1 MRKSFDALTALVVQ
15 QLGRDV
21 MSGDMFL
28 FVNRMRRRAK
38 VLFWGAPGETWSRG
52 KEKLMDN

>member
-21 MSGDMFL
+21 MSGDSQSHASPSAW
-28 FVNRMRRRAK
+28 RRGTSRRRGCVREMGPRDR
-38 VLFWGAPGETWSRG
+38 VLSWV
-52 KEKLMDN
+52 